1 MSKCLKISQWLKSG
15 EYQIEIDALLTN
27 IIRKS
32 ELAESEAETSAIFEN
47 EMLRLPSILL
57 IINIFW
63 ICSPKRAK

>member
-47 EMLRLPSILL
+47 P
-57 IINIFW
+57 
-63 ICSPKRAK
+63 